1 MMINRMRNVWPLLI
15 AGSIGAMGVQ
25 VASADNYQLLVGSYT
40 AGQSQGIYRLN
51 FDSATGQI
59 DARPLQVIKSEN
71 PSWLTL
77 SRDQQRVFV
86 VNENGPGQT
95 DPVGRVS
102 SYAIDPKT
110 QALTLINQVQSLGNE
125 PTHSSLSLEA
135 SHLFV
140 SNYSVAEDPGGTL
153 AVLPVADGSLKPV
166 VQMSSHPAS
175 RVNPERQMSA
185 HVHATIPSPDG
196 QYVFSNDLG
205 ADKVFAYRFDP
216 KANPDLPLTP
226 ATPSF
231 VQLPPGSGPRHLLFS
246 ADGKHAWLTMEMSA
260 QVAVFDYRDGKLE
273 QTQLVDL
280 AAGQPVSDK
289 AAAALHASRDGK
301 FLYVSN
307 RGTANQLLVFAIDPA
322 TGHLKELQRRPVEG
336 DHPREFS
343 LDPSG
348 KFVLIANQKSNQ
360 IVVVER
366 DAITGLLGK
375 TVQKLPMD
383 APSDLK
389 FMVRQ

>member
-1 MMINRMRNVWPLLI
+1 MRMRNLWPLLM
-15 AGSIGAMGVQ
+15 AGSIGAMGAQ
-25 VASADNYQLLVGSYT
+25 AALAEDYQLLVGSYT
-40 AGQSQGIYRLN
+40 AGQSQGIYRLK

-59 DARPLQVIKSEN
+59 DAKPLQVVKSDN
-71 PSWLTL
+71 PSWLTV
-77 SRDQQRVFV
+77 SKDQRHLFV
-86 VNENGPGQT
+86 VNENGPGQK

-110 QALTLINQVQSLGNE
+110 HAISLVNQVQSLGNE
-125 PTHSSLSLEA
+125 PTHSSLSVDA

-140 SNYSVAEDPGGTL
+140 SNYSVVEDPGGTL
-153 AVLPVADGSLKPV
+153 AVLPVGADGTLKPV
-166 VQMSSHPAS
+166 VQMSSHPSS

-185 HVHATIPSPDG
+185 HVHSTVSSPDG
-196 QYVFSNDLG
+196 HYVFSNDLG
-205 ADKVFAYRFDP
+205 ADKIFVYRFDP
-216 KANPDLPLTP
+216 KANPQLPLTA
-226 ATPSF
+226 ATPAS
-231 VQLPPGSGPRHLLFS
+231 VQLPAGSGPRHLLFS

-273 QTQLVDL
+273 QTQMVDL
-280 AAGQPVSDK
+280 AAGQPTSEK
-289 AAAALHASRDGK
+289 AAAALHASADGK

-322 TGHLKELQRRPVEG
+322 TGHLKELQRRSVEG

-348 KFVLIANQKSNQ
+348 KFLLVANQKSNQ
-360 IVVVER
+360 IVVIER
-366 DAITGLLGK
+366 DAKTGLLGK

-389 FMVRQ
+389 FLVRQ

>member
-1 MMINRMRNVWPLLI
+1 MSLRMNKLWPLLI
-15 AGSIGAMGVQ
+15 AGSIGAMGLR
-25 VASADNYQLLVGSYT
+25 AACADDYQLLVGSYT

-51 FDSATGQI
+51 FNSATGQI
-59 DARPLQVIKSEN
+59 NAKPLQVIKSAN

-77 SRDQQRVFV
+77 SIDQRRLFV
-86 VNENGPGQT
+86 VNENGPGQA

-102 SYAIDPKT
+102 SYSIDPKSH
-110 QALTLINQVQSLGNE
+110 ALSLINQVQSLGNE
-125 PTHSSLSLEA
+125 PTHSSLSSDA

-153 AVLPVADGSLKPV
+153 AVLPIGADGALKPV

-175 RVNPERQMSA
+175 RVNAERQMSA
-185 HVHATIPSPDG
+185 HVHSTVPSPDG
-196 QYVFSNDLG
+196 KFVFSNDLG
-205 ADKVFAYRFDP
+205 ADKVFVYRFDP
-216 KANPDLPLTP
+216 KGNPELPLTP
-226 ATPSF
+226 ATPAF

-273 QTQLVDL
+273 QTQMVDL

-289 AAAALHASRDGK
+289 AAAALHASKDGK

-322 TGHLKELQRRPVEG
+322 TGHLKELQRRAVEG

-366 DAITGLLGK
+366 DAKTGLLGK

-383 APSDLK
+383 APSDLR
-389 FMVRQ
+389 FLLRQ

>member
-1 MMINRMRNVWPLLI
+1 MKMRKFWPLLM
-15 AGSIGAMGVQ
+15 AGSVGAMGLSS
-25 VASADNYQLLVGSYT
+25 ASAESFQLLVGSYT
-40 AGQSQGIYRLN
+40 ANTSQGLYRMN

-59 DARPLQVIKSEN
+59 AAKPLQVVKSEN

-77 SRDQQRVFV
+77 SKDQRRLFV
-86 VNENGPGQT
+86 VNENGPGQK

-102 SYAIDPKT
+102 SYSIDPKT
-110 QALTLINQVQSLGNE
+110 HTLTLINQMQSLGNE
-125 PTHSSLSLEA
+125 PTHSSLSADA

-140 SNYSVAEDPGGTL
+140 SNYSVMEDPGGTL
-153 AVLPVADGSLKPV
+153 AVLPVGADGKLKPV
-166 VQMSSHPAS
+166 VQMSAHPAS
-175 RVNPERQMSA
+175 RVNLERQASN
-185 HVHATIPSPDG
+185 HVHSTVSSPDG
-196 QYVFSNDLG
+196 RYVFSNDLG
-205 ADKVFAYRFDP
+205 ADKVFVYLFDP

-226 ATPSF
+226 AMTAAVP
-231 VQLPPGSGPRHLLFS
+231 LPAGSGPRHLLFS

-260 QVAVFDYRDGKLE
+260 QVAVFDYHDGVLT

-280 AAGQPVSDK
+280 AAGQPTSDK
-289 AAAALHASRDGK
+289 AGAALHASTDGK

-307 RGTANQLLVFAIDPA
+307 RGTANQLVVFAIDPA
-322 TGHLKELQRRPVEG
+322 TGQLKELQKRSVDG

-348 KFVLIANQKSNQ
+348 KFLLIANQKSNE

-366 DAITGLLGK
+366 DGKTGLLGK

-389 FMVRQ
+389 FIVRQ